1 MKKSILTIIL
11 LAVAALTATA
21 QNRLIKITDESE
33 AWRKKN
39 RQAVFYDSEKA
50 RLLMPTGAAFG
61 VECIPSFNQEWTL
74 TYDSISHT
82 LVYKEAET
90 SIWHTTYQAMHK
102 KKKVGE
108 KRYKWVPRK
117 RPKGYIAPDVKT
129 FTMAVSDDQ
138 TAMLR
143 TIWTNAISTAEDR
156 EDGMLDGVRWTYFI
170 HEQRVKS
177 LSIDKHPL
185 VEFTNALVNA
195 VRNGD
200 TSQADSL
207 IGTEFFAKQSGKAER
222 QRVVAGLQTK

>member
-1 MKKSILTIIL
+1 MNKNENSMKKSILTIIL
-11 LAVAALTATA
+11 VLAALTTTA

-33 AWRKKN
+33 AWRKTN
-39 RQAVFYDSEKA
+39 RQAAFYDSEKA

-61 VECIPSFNQEWTL
+61 VESIPSFSQEWTL
-74 TYDSISHT
+74 AYDSISHT

-117 RPKGYIAPDVKT
+117 RPKDYEAPDVKT
-129 FTMAVSDDQ
+129 FAMAVTNDQ
-138 TAMLR
+138 TAMLSA
-143 TIWTNAISTAEDR
+143 IWTSAISTAEDR

-170 HEQRVKS
+170 NDQRAKC

-185 VEFTNALVNA
+185 VDFTNALVNA

-200 TSQADSL
+200 AIQADSL
-207 IGTEFFAKQSGKAER
+207 IGTEF
-222 QRVVAGLQTK
+222 QRVVAGLRTK

>member
-11 LAVAALTATA
+11 VLAALTATA

-33 AWRKKN
+33 AWRKTN
-39 RQAVFYDSEKA
+39 RQAAFYDSEKA

-61 VECIPSFNQEWTL
+61 VESIPSFSQEWTL
-74 TYDSISHT
+74 AYDSISHT

-102 KKKVGE
+102 QKKVGE

-117 RPKGYIAPDVKT
+117 RPKDYEAPDVKT
-129 FTMAVSDDQ
+129 FAMAVTNDQ
-138 TAMLR
+138 TVMLSA
-143 TIWTNAISTAEDR
+143 IWTSAISTAEDR

-170 HEQRVKS
+170 NDQRAKS

-185 VEFTNALVNA
+185 VDFTNALVNA

-200 TSQADSL
+200 AIQADSL
-207 IGTEFFAKQSGKAER
+207 IGTEF
-222 QRVVAGLQTK
+222 QRVVAGLRTK